1 MAIRKN
7 NEFEAIMEAINGIKT
22 EVAGI
27 RADVDALK
35 GKTAKATPKKTTA
48 TKTGTKT
55 TAKKSSAKKTATAK
69 TEVEKTVPTKLAD
82 FEPKKYD
89 GFYRWGMKSDGFN
102 QKSYMG
108 MRKAYCV
115 FKATDGQF
123 LDSDK
128 AYKAGIRID
137 YSEKGKYAKAKAEFE
152 KKYPYIKKADR

>member
-1 MAIRKN
+1 MRKTQ
-7 NEFEAIMEAINGIKT
+7 FEQIMGAINGVNVKVDYLQS
-22 EVAGI
+22 E
-27 RADVDALK
+27 VDALK
-35 GKTAKATPKKTTA
+35 TAKTAKKTA
-48 TKTGTKT
+48 PTK
-55 TAKKSSAKKTATAK
+55 TAKKSAKKTATKVA
-69 TEVEKTVPTKLAD
+69 TEKSQTVAPKKLAD

-123 LDSDK
+123 VDSDK

-137 YSEKGKYAKAKAEFE
+137 YSENGKYAKAKAEFE
-152 KKYPYIKKADR
+152 KKFKYVKVDER